1 MASNRSRI
9 HSALDYLTPATYEQ
23 SLVQQSGVNSIW
35 GRFRHDSQLKRDM
48 DMDPF
53 LDKLVAAVSD
63 SEDLESLVRPLL
75 GLLES
80 VTGLESTY
88 LTTIDHERNVQ
99 RIVFSRNTQALNIP
113 EGLEVPWGN
122 TLCKRALDEGRPYVD
137 DVVGC
142 WGDSDA
148 ARVLGITTYLSEPVH
163 VAAGELYGTLCG
175 ASGARIQVTDDT
187 RRLLQLFS
195 QLIARQLERDR
206 LLAQLK
212 DENREYSR
220 YALSDP
226 LTGIP
231 NRRALMNELAR
242 ALANARRADTAV
254 HVAFVDLDGFKAI
267 NDQQGHD
274 AGDRF
279 LIAIARALVGGM
291 RDGDFVARY
300 GGDEFVVFGPA
311 TSDSHDASRAAIRER
326 LQRLT
331 TGRFSIGLHTIDY
344 AGASV
349 GVVTSGA
356 GERDCEALL
365 ARADAAMYEAK
376 KARRAQATS

>member
-1 MASNRSRI
+1 
-9 HSALDYLTPATYEQ
+9 
-23 SLVQQSGVNSIW
+23 
-35 GRFRHDSQLKRDM
+35 
-48 DMDPF
+48 MDPF

-80 VTGLESTY
+80 VTHLESTY
-88 LTTIDHERNVQ
+88 LTMIDLERNVQ

-113 EGLEVPWGN
+113 EGLEVPWGD
-122 TLCKRALDEGRPYVD
+122 TLCKRALDEGRPFVD
-137 DVVGC
+137 DVAGC

-148 ARVLGITTYLSEPVH
+148 ARVLGITTYLSEPVY

-175 ASGARIQVTDDT
+175 ASGARIQVMDDT
-187 RRLLQLFS
+187 RRLLQMFS

-212 DENREYSR
+212 NENREYSR

-231 NRRALMNELAR
+231 NRRALMSELAR

-254 HVAFVDLDGFKAI
+254 HVAFVDLDEFKAI
-267 NDQQGHD
+267 NDQHGHD

-279 LIAIARALVGGM
+279 LIAIAQALVGGM

-331 TGRFSIGLHTIDY
+331 TGRFSIGLQTLDY

-356 GERDCEALL
+356 SERDGEALL

-376 KARRAQATS
+376 KIRRAQATP

>member
-1 MASNRSRI
+1 
-9 HSALDYLTPATYEQ
+9 
-23 SLVQQSGVNSIW
+23 
-35 GRFRHDSQLKRDM
+35 
-48 DMDPF
+48 MDPF

-88 LTTIDHERNVQ
+88 LTTIDLDRNVQ

-113 EGLEVPWGN
+113 EGLEVPWGD
-122 TLCKRALDEGRPYVD
+122 TLCKRALDEGRPFVD
-137 DVVGC
+137 DVAGC

-148 ARVLGITTYLSEPVH
+148 ARALGITAYLSEPVH

-187 RRLLQLFS
+187 RRLLQMFS

-242 ALANARRADTAV
+242 ALANAGRADTAV

-267 NDQQGHD
+267 NDQHGHD

-331 TGRFSIGLHTIDY
+331 TGRFSIGLHTLDY

-356 GERDCEALL
+356 SERDCEALL

-376 KARRAQATS
+376 KARRAQAMS

>member
-1 MASNRSRI
+1 
-9 HSALDYLTPATYEQ
+9 
-23 SLVQQSGVNSIW
+23 
-35 GRFRHDSQLKRDM
+35 
-48 DMDPF
+48 MDPF

-88 LTTIDHERNVQ
+88 LTTIDLERNVQ
-99 RIVFSRNTQALNIP
+99 RIVFARNTQALNIP
-113 EGLEVPWGN
+113 EGLEVPWGD

-137 DVVGC
+137 EVAGC

-212 DENREYSR
+212 NENREYSR

-231 NRRALMNELAR
+231 NRRALMSELAR
-242 ALANARRADTAV
+242 ALANARRADATV
-254 HVAFVDLDGFKAI
+254 HVA
-267 NDQQGHD
+267 
-274 AGDRF
+274 AGE
-279 LIAIARALVGGM
+279 L
-291 RDGDFVARY
+291 Y
-300 GGDEFVVFGPA
+300 G
-311 TSDSHDASRAAIRER
+311 TLCAA
-326 LQRLT
+326 
-331 TGRFSIGLHTIDY
+331 
-344 AGASV
+344 
-349 GVVTSGA
+349 SGA
-356 GERDCEALL
+356 
-365 ARADAAMYEAK
+365 
-376 KARRAQATS
+376 Q

>member
-1 MASNRSRI
+1 
-9 HSALDYLTPATYEQ
+9 
-23 SLVQQSGVNSIW
+23 
-35 GRFRHDSQLKRDM
+35 M

-88 LTTIDHERNVQ
+88 LTTIDLDRNVQ
-99 RIVFSRNTQALNIP
+99 RIVFSRNTQALKIP
-113 EGLEVPWGN
+113 EGLEVPWGD
-122 TLCKRALDEGRPYVD
+122 TLCKRALDEGRPFVD
-137 DVVGC
+137 DVAAC

-148 ARVLGITTYLSEPVH
+148 ARVLGITTYLSEPVY

-187 RRLLQLFS
+187 HRLLQMFS
-195 QLIARQLERDR
+195 QLIARQLDRDR

-242 ALANARRADTAV
+242 ALANARRVDTAV

-267 NDQQGHD
+267 NDQHGHD

-331 TGRFSIGLHTIDY
+331 TGRFSIGLHMIDY

-356 GERDCEALL
+356 SERDGEALL

-376 KARRAQATS
+376 KTRRVRATP

>member
-1 MASNRSRI
+1 
-9 HSALDYLTPATYEQ
+9 
-23 SLVQQSGVNSIW
+23 
-35 GRFRHDSQLKRDM
+35 
-48 DMDPF
+48 MDPF

-80 VTGLESTY
+80 VTGLESAY
-88 LTTIDHERNVQ
+88 LTAIDLERNVQ
-99 RIVFSRNTQALNIP
+99 RIVFARNTQALNIP
-113 EGLEVPWGN
+113 EGLEVPLGD

-137 DVVGC
+137 DVAGC

-163 VAAGELYGTLCG
+163 VAAGELYGTLCA
-175 ASGARIQVTDDT
+175 ASGAQIQVTDDT
-187 RRLLQLFS
+187 RRLLQMFS

-206 LLAQLK
+206 LLARLK

-254 HVAFVDLDGFKAI
+254 HLAFIDLDGFKAI
-267 NDQQGHD
+267 NDQHGHD

-331 TGRFSIGLHTIDY
+331 TGRFSIGLNTIDY

-349 GVVTSGA
+349 GVVTSDDS
-356 GERDCEALL
+356 ERDCEALL

-376 KARRAQATS
+376 KARRAQATQ

>member
-1 MASNRSRI
+1 
-9 HSALDYLTPATYEQ
+9 
-23 SLVQQSGVNSIW
+23 
-35 GRFRHDSQLKRDM
+35 
-48 DMDPF
+48 
-53 LDKLVAAVSD
+53 
-63 SEDLESLVRPLL
+63 DL
-75 GLLES
+75 
-80 VTGLESTY
+80 
-88 LTTIDHERNVQ
+88 ERNVQ
-99 RIVFSRNTQALNIP
+99 RIVFARNTQALNIP
-113 EGLEVPWGN
+113 EGLEVPWGD

-137 DVVGC
+137 EVAGC

-163 VAAGELYGTLCG
+163 VAAGELYGTLCA
-175 ASGARIQVTDDT
+175 ASGAQIQVTDDT
-187 RRLLQLFS
+187 RRLLQMFS

-206 LLAQLK
+206 LLARLK

-254 HVAFVDLDGFKAI
+254 HLAFIDLDGFKAI
-267 NDQQGHD
+267 NDQHGHD

-331 TGRFSIGLHTIDY
+331 TGRFSIGLNTIDY

-349 GVVTSGA
+349 GVVTSDDS
-356 GERDCEALL
+356 ERDCEALL

-376 KARRAQATS
+376 KARRAQATQ

>member
-1 MASNRSRI
+1 
-9 HSALDYLTPATYEQ
+9 
-23 SLVQQSGVNSIW
+23 
-35 GRFRHDSQLKRDM
+35 
-48 DMDPF
+48 MDPF
-53 LDKLVAAVSD
+53 LEKLVSAVSD

-80 VTGLESTY
+80 VTRLESTY
-88 LTTIDHERNVQ
+88 LTMIDLERNVQ

-113 EGLEVPWGN
+113 EGLEVPWGD
-122 TLCKRALDEGRPYVD
+122 TLCKRALDEGRPFVD
-137 DVVGC
+137 DVAGC

-148 ARVLGITTYLSEPVH
+148 ARVLGITTYLSEPVY

-212 DENREYSR
+212 NENREYSR

-231 NRRALMNELAR
+231 NRRALVNELAR

-267 NDQQGHD
+267 NDQHGHD

-331 TGRFSIGLHTIDY
+331 TGRFSIGLQTLDY

-356 GERDCEALL
+356 SERDGEALL

-376 KARRAQATS
+376 KARRAQATP

>member
-1 MASNRSRI
+1 
-9 HSALDYLTPATYEQ
+9 
-23 SLVQQSGVNSIW
+23 
-35 GRFRHDSQLKRDM
+35 M

-88 LTTIDHERNVQ
+88 LTTIDLERNVQ
-99 RIVFSRNTQALNIP
+99 RIVFARNTQALNIP
-113 EGLEVPWGN
+113 EGLEVPWGD

-137 DVVGC
+137 DVAGC

-175 ASGARIQVTDDT
+175 ASGAQIPVTDDT
-187 RRLLQLFS
+187 RRLLQMFS

-206 LLAQLK
+206 LLARLQ
-212 DENREYSR
+212 DENLEYSR

-231 NRRALMNELAR
+231 NRRALANELAR

-254 HVAFVDLDGFKAI
+254 HVAFIDLDGFKAI
-267 NDQQGHD
+267 NDQYGHD

-291 RDGDFVARY
+291 REGDFVARY

-311 TSDSHDASRAAIRER
+311 TSESHGASRAAIRER
-326 LQRLT
+326 LEQLT
-331 TGRFSIGLHTIDY
+331 TGRFAIGMHTLDY

-349 GVVTSGA
+349 GVVTSDA
-356 GERDCEALL
+356 SERDCEALL
-365 ARADAAMYEAK
+365 ARADAAMHGTR
-376 KARRAQATS
+376 KARRAQQTQ

>member
-1 MASNRSRI
+1 MV
-9 HSALDYLTPATYEQ
+9 T
-23 SLVQQSGVNSIW
+23 
-35 GRFRHDSQLKRDM
+35 
-48 DMDPF
+48 
-53 LDKLVAAVSD
+53 
-63 SEDLESLVRPLL
+63 RPLL

-88 LTTIDHERNVQ
+88 LTTIDLDRNVQ
-99 RIVFSRNTQALNIP
+99 RIVFSRNTQALDIP
-113 EGLEVPWGN
+113 EGLEVPWGD

-137 DVVGC
+137 DVAGC

-163 VAAGELYGTLCG
+163 VAAGELYGTLCA
-175 ASGARIQVTDDT
+175 ASGARVQVTDDT

-195 QLIARQLERDR
+195 QLIARQLDRDR
-206 LLAQLK
+206 LLAQLQ

-231 NRRALMNELAR
+231 NRRALMNELTR
-242 ALANARRADTAV
+242 ALANAGRADMAV
-254 HVAFVDLDGFKAI
+254 HVAFVDLDRFKAI
-267 NDQQGHD
+267 NDQHGHD

-279 LIAIARALVGGM
+279 LIAIAKALVGGM

-331 TGRFSIGLHTIDY
+331 TGHFSIGFHTIDY

-349 GVVTSGA
+349 GVVTSDPS
-356 GERDCEALL
+356 ERNCETLL

-376 KARRAQATS
+376 KARRAQATP